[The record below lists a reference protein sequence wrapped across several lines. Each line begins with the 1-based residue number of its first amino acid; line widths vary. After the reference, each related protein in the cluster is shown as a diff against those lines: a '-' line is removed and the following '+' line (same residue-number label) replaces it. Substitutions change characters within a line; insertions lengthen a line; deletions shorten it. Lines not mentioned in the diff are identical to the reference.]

1 MKRYSL
7 VIVASLMLAACAP
20 TVVAPE
26 STFNLSGELPE
37 SVNQGDVDIFIVGE
51 DGFIDTSYAP
61 IGTITIT
68 AQNAA
73 APELAQELLERA
85 RNLGADAALIRG
97 RNGDEV
103 PVRYRYTRFR
113 TSRDVGKR
121 YPTTERESYEGTRFV
136 SRQRNPDL
144 VENFGFVGPYITV
157 SEGVQQLEAQL
168 VVYLDL

>member
-1 MKRYSL
+1 MKLSIL
-7 VIVASLMLAACAP
+7 VVLASLALVACAP

-37 SVNQGDVDIFIVGE
+37 SINQGDVDIYIVDE
-51 DGFIDTSYAP
+51 DGFIDTPYAA

-73 APELAQELLERA
+73 APELAEELLERA

-97 RNGDEV
+97 RDGDDV

-113 TSRDVGKR
+113 TARDVGKR
-121 YPTTERESYEGTRFV
+121 YPTTERELYEGTRFV
-136 SRQRNPDL
+136 SRQRNPDV
-144 VENFGFVGPYITV
+144 VENFSFIGRHITV
-157 SEGVQQLEAQL
+157 SEGVQQLEADL